1 MGTQAA
7 PLPPPAAAP
16 PLQVTVAPTHPSH
29 WLVIFSIMAA
39 VLQAETP
46 LLLQILPNTAS
57 KAGVVGGS
65 IGLDAIIA
73 GLAPQPAA

>member
-1 MGTQAA
+1 
-7 PLPPPAAAP
+7 
-16 PLQVTVAPTHPSH
+16 VTVQPTHPSH
-29 WLVIFSIMAA
+29 WLTIFAIIAA

-46 LLLQILPNTAS
+46 LLLQVLPNTAS

-73 GLAPQPAA
+73 GLAAQQPAA